1 MLILKRKTH
10 EGVTIDVN
18 GVKVHVT
25 LVDLCGG
32 WARIGFTAPPEVKIF
47 RDELLEP
54 ATTRPT
60 LPKDADTRKRGA

>member
-1 MLILKRKTH
+1 MLLLKRKIH

-25 LVDLCGG
+25 LVELCGSF
-32 WARIGFTAPPEVKIF
+32 ARIGFTAPPEVKIL
-47 RDELLEP
+47 RDELLEQSQ
-54 ATTRPT
+54 ARPT